1 MPHIHNIVDAGN
13 HFVIDPLLRL
23 ISTSTPELV
32 LVQGDHNS
40 ERYTFEIPR
49 IIEGH
54 DMSLCNRIEVHYDN
68 VSKDKKETNE
78 GFYVTVDAVTTD
90 DTLTFSWIIS
100 GNATRLAG
108 TLKFWVTFRCID
120 DTGEIVY
127 SWGTD
132 VFKGVKVIA
141 NNCNTDTV
149 IETFPDVLEKW
160 KQDVLDDIGAG
171 ISPEDISKAVYDY
184 LQEHPVE
191 GGVNFTTDAT
201 LVMSDDGVLSV
212 NTTNNMEQD
221 NTLPITS
228 AGVFTTVGNIEAL
241 LKTI

>member
-13 HFVIDPLLRL
+13 HFVIDPLLRT
-23 ISTSTPELV
+23 ISTTTPELV

-49 IIEGH
+49 TIEGH

-68 VSKDKKETNE
+68 VSRDKKEMSE
-78 GFYVTVDAVTTD
+78 GFYTVVDARTTND
-90 DTLTFSWIIS
+90 ALLFSWNIS

-108 TLKFWVTFRCID
+108 TLKFWVTFRCINEN
-120 DTGEIVY
+120 GQIVY

-141 NNCNTDTV
+141 NNCNTESV
-149 IETFPDVLEKW
+149 IETFPDILEQW
-160 KQDVLDDIGAG
+160 KQDVLKDLGAG
-171 ISPEDISKAVYDY
+171 ISPEDISKAVSDY

-191 GGVNFTTDAT
+191 GGVNFTTDGT
-201 LVMSDDGVLSV
+201 LVMNDDGVLSV
-212 NTTNNMEQD
+212 NTTNYIEQD

-228 AGVFTTVGNIEAL
+228 AGVYTTVGNIEVL

>member
-1 MPHIHNIVDAGN
+1 MPHIHDIVDAGN
-13 HFVIDPLLRL
+13 HFVIDPLLRT
-23 ISTSTPELV
+23 ISTTTPELV
-32 LVQGDHNS
+32 LAQGDHNS

-49 IIEGH
+49 TIEGH

-68 VSKDKKETNE
+68 ISKDKKETSE
-78 GFYVTVDAVTTD
+78 GFYVVVDAATTD
-90 DTLTFSWIIS
+90 DILIFSWIIS

-108 TLKFWVTFRCID
+108 TMKFWVTFRCVND
-120 DTGEIVY
+120 NGDIVY

-132 VFKGVKVIA
+132 VFKSVKVIA
-141 NNCNTDTV
+141 NNCNTRQV
-149 IETFPDVLEKW
+149 IETFPDVLEQW
-160 KQDVLDDIGAG
+160 KQDVIEDIGAG
-171 ISPEDISKAVYDY
+171 ISPEDISKAVSDY

-201 LVMSDDGVLSV
+201 LVMNDDGVLSV
-212 NTTNNMEQD
+212 NTTNDMEQD

-228 AGVFTTVGNIEAL
+228 AGVYATVGNIEAL